1 MTVKAII
8 PRHFSICVFAFTQV
22 AIDLEVLWYLTRW
35 DPPVHRFW
43 HTYLGATVVAAVCFL
58 LGKPVSQLVKTV
70 WNRLAER
77 CKDADLSVPVPTT
90 WLASFTGSVFGAYSH
105 ILLDSIFHR
114 DMAPMQPW
122 NPIFGIIGRMLLQ
135 VLCVL
140 LGVAGLAVYLER
152 ARRKGKANKSAK
164 ASR

>member
-1 MTVKAII
+1 M
-8 PRHFSICVFAFTQV
+8 C
-22 AIDLEVLWYLTRW
+22 L
-35 DPPVHRFW
+35 
-43 HTYLGATVVAAVCFL
+43 LGATVVAAVCFL

-122 NPIFGIIGRMLLQ
+122 NPRNPIFGIIGPMLLQ